1 MRKHRYCV
9 PHTLIGRYT
18 TFKLGAVD
26 VIDTYQTLIAGVVGF
41 VGVIISIL
49 ANGFFA
55 RKQHGQG
62 IAQRRKSI
70 ISAIKA
76 ELHVNLKSFEGRA
89 EILKTPPNGKRT
101 AFPVKVFNDVYKEML
116 GQIGYLTE
124 EECRCIINIYLLL
137 EEFPNR
143 VKLLLSDSE
152 YSIDDFIVITDPS
165 HRCSLQ
171 EAHVEYVK
179 MINSAIKSLG

>member
-1 MRKHRYCV
+1 MIPNAWHFQFKVGFRVYGDMVCFRGSV
-9 PHTLIGRYT
+9 AHTLMRRYT
-18 TFKLGAVD
+18 TFKLGVVD

-76 ELHVNLKSFEGRA
+76 ELNVNLTSFEGRA
-89 EILKTPPNGKRT
+89 EILKIPSNGKRT

-165 HRCSLQ
+165 HRCSL
-171 EAHVEYVK
+171 
-179 MINSAIKSLG
+179 